1 MQMSGTG
8 GDSLQRGTSPFNSA
22 PHERESDMSKRSSKL
37 YLRLLTFKLH
47 TEDVIS
53 NKYFRQ

>member
-1 MQMSGTG
+1 MSGTG

-37 YLRLLTFKLH
+37 YLQLLTFKLH